1 MWRLAGT
8 GLNIYFVIT
17 YFMGQLGACLSFV
30 WFVLDGLS
38 SSTCL
43 GVNKIMALCSALG
56 ISFRAFWPGLSRSLG
71 SPYNTP
77 CARFNNFIIF
87 ART

>member
-17 YFMGQLGACLSFV
+17 YFMGQLGA
-30 WFVLDGLS
+30 
-38 SSTCL
+38 
-43 GVNKIMALCSALG
+43 
-56 ISFRAFWPGLSRSLG
+56 GLSRSSG
-71 SPYNTP
+71 SSPRWTWVRVWVLIKLWHSAELSGSVLASHPYRDPSYPLTIHTP